1 MVLSWLAGAGAAAS
15 GTAAAGAGAGK
26 TLFDYNRENFLYD
39 RKMRQE
45 TEYTI
50 MEFRMKQAELWRDD
64 VRDIIGLTSVK
75 MDTYL
80 IVNAVQLG
88 FCVMAFCEGRLAAG
102 TPTWLIGC
110 HTLSLAGAFTYLL
123 MSVWLAMH
131 ATVAAKSYET
141 RILTQLVRLPVP
153 SWAQLE
159 GARTYGSAFEKVEPR
174 QMFRVPFAM
183 GTQES
188 VLKKS
193 RISSQQQGSAG
204 PNLYDQPVLVDD
216 DGQGAGPSTSG
227 ASDAPAGDDGSTDPW
242 GLERRGDKIFELD
255 GTIRGDPRDLRH
267 IQLVRE
273 AMQYWQSYD
282 GFARVS
288 MSVGTNQLVFALS
301 YYVLGYV
308 LISNHAVIAA
318 WLAVILFVSIACGLI
333 RLDMSLTKGEWLLS
347 CLLCTL
353 GPFCMAITSRQ
364 WAKIGDTLTIR
375 VMAPIAYFS
384 HLCWMLLLLHISKID
399 EQKGGVMLPIGFR
412 SVMYL
417 DVFGWIKTSPSGSGL
432 MNALARVAGPRA
444 PAAETVSGA
453 GPAVQGVKYAQGEP
467 VPQRVEDLPG
477 ASKAPRLQSILKK
490 EFDPTTFAPR
500 EKSELGQAEE
510 DEDWRTSN
518 AGARPWKVFCGAT
531 ALLAGLWGICGILV
545 VFQMCGYE
553 ALNVSPLLREAEE
566 EVVVPVA
573 AEAHSTDLLQGGQR
587 ISTHWPHANVRPLGL
602 SCDGDAQKMVAS
614 TRFGLFT
621 ADLGPM
627 SNFSKH
633 RYGHKPKVSFLAAPL
648 CEAIEGES
656 IQDVSV
662 HCHPSESGNPCEAM
676 VLHQQGRRIST
687 CSLSASSANRSR
699 KEMALAVT
707 NVADAW
713 LSPDSHSV
721 AEGITSLA
729 SAPQCAIKSNKDCA
743 FIGTSSQRIVEM
755 DRGEENSA
763 AGNPEWFP
771 NRLVRAEQ
779 SGSSSSM
786 SSGALHFINKRYLGL
801 LLTGSNR
808 LEALDLEKAG
818 ALARSWVLPQNDDWN
833 AMCAT
838 GDDLFLLSK
847 GPSPELWHFPVPEEL
862 KPAPRASLAQTQQSS
877 VRKSSQ
883 LEHVTLS
890 ANSGVEVQRRPSIRG
905 FRRQM

>member
-1 MVLSWLAGAGAAAS
+1 MVLSWLAGAGAT
-15 GTAAAGAGAGK
+15 TAAAGAGAGK

-141 RILTQLVRLPVP
+141 RLLTQLVRLPVP

-174 QMFRVPFAM
+174 QMFRIPFAM

-188 VLKKS
+188 VLKNS
-193 RISSQQQGSAG
+193 RMTSTQQSSAG
-204 PNLYDQPVLVDD
+204 SSASPALYDQPVLED
-216 DGQGAGPSTSG
+216 DGQGNIAGT
-227 ASDAPAGDDGSTDPW
+227 ADAPAAADASTDPW

-318 WLAVILFVSIACGLI
+318 WLAVVLFVAIACGLI

-347 CLLCTL
+347 CMCCIV
-353 GPFCMAITSRQ
+353 GPFCMAIATRQ
-364 WAKIGDTLTIR
+364 WAKIGDSALTK
-375 VMAPIAYFS
+375 VLSPIAYFS

-417 DVFGWIKTSPSGSGL
+417 DVFGWIKTSPSGNGL
-432 MNALARVAGPRA
+432 MNALARLGGPRA
-444 PAAETVSGA
+444 APAETVTGA
-453 GPAVQGVKYAQGEP
+453 GPGVQAVKYAQGQP

-477 ASKAPRLQSILKK
+477 AAKTPKLQSIPKK

-500 EKSELGQAEE
+500 EKLEIGEVEGE
-510 DEDWRTSN
+510 DDDWKTSN

-531 ALLAGLWGICGILV
+531 ALLAMLWGICGILV
-545 VFQMCGYE
+545 TFQMLGYE
-553 ALNVSPLLREAEE
+553 ALNVSPLLREAED
-566 EVVVPVA
+566 EVVEPMN
-573 AEAHSTDLLQGGQR
+573 AHSEESLLQGGRR
-587 ISTHWPHANVRPLGL
+587 IVTHWPHANVRPLGL
-602 SCDGDAQKMVAS
+602 SCDGDADKMVAS

-621 ADLGPM
+621 ADIGHI
-627 SNFSKH
+627 SNFTKH
-633 RYGHKPKVSFLAAPL
+633 GHKPTVSFIAAPL

-662 HCHPSESGNPCEAM
+662 HCHPSESGKPCEAM

-687 CSLSASSANRSR
+687 CDLSKSASKSSQ
-699 KEMALAVT
+699 KDMAVT

-721 AEGITSLA
+721 AEGIMSLA
-729 SAPQCAIKSNKDCA
+729 SAPQCAIKNNKDCA

-755 DRGEENSA
+755 DRGDENSP

-771 NRLVRAEQ
+771 NRIVRAEKP
-779 SGSSSSM
+779 SSSPSM

-801 LLTGSNR
+801 LLTGNNR
-808 LEALDLEKAG
+808 LEALDLEKQGAVAG
-818 ALARSWVLPQNDDWN
+818 SWVLPPNDDWN

-838 GDDLFLLSK
+838 GDDLYLLSK

-862 KPAPRASLAQTQQSS
+862 KPASVASLAQTKPAGA
-877 VRKSSQ
+877 RKRTQ
-883 LEHVTLS
+883 LEHATL
-890 ANSGVEVQRRPSIRG
+890 AADADVEVHRRFSMRG
-905 FRRQM
+905 HARHM